1 MNGGGQLTMA
11 GPQVRAAEL
20 TDPDDLLL
28 EVHDLSAT
36 LSLAVGSHRY
46 VQSRRKPIDDRG
58 R

>member
-1 MNGGGQLTMA
+1 MA